1 MTLFCFGLVG
11 SCKSKNDKT
20 FWFIHPGIY
29 LGLPP
34 PVCGKRL
41 GGLRPHMTRL
51 AAPCV
56 DAVVEALRLRGSL
69 KKAYRDIYMFS
80 KAGILLGCVSFLVF
94 STIDY

>member
-1 MTLFCFGLVG
+1 
-11 SCKSKNDKT
+11 
-20 FWFIHPGIY
+20 
-29 LGLPP
+29 
-34 PVCGKRL
+34 
-41 GGLRPHMTRL
+41 MTRL

-80 KAGILLGCVSFLVF
+80 EHGILLGYFSFLVS

>member
-1 MTLFCFGLVG
+1 
-11 SCKSKNDKT
+11 
-20 FWFIHPGIY
+20 
-29 LGLPP
+29 
-34 PVCGKRL
+34 
-41 GGLRPHMTRL
+41 MTRL